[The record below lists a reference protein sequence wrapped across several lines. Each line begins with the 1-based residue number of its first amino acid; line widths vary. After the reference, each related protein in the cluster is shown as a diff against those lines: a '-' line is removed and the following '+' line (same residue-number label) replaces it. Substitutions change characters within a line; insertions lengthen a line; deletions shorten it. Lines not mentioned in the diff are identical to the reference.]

1 MKDLKRGTP
10 AFGILLGAVLVAA
23 GALIMWIGFWRTLI
37 LVLLFAVGYFLGAV
51 QDKAGFV
58 KGAVDRVVPEKKEQT
73 IDFRKEV
80 EKEQDSFR
88 AQQPQEASEAAAD
101 GDEEE

>member
-10 AFGILLGAVLVAA
+10 AFGILLGAVLAAA

-37 LVLLFAVGYFLGAV
+37 LVLLFAAGYFLGAV

-58 KGAVDRVVPEKKEQT
+58 KGALDRVVPEKKEQT
-73 IDFRKEV
+73 IDFRKEIK
-80 EKEQDSFR
+80 KEQDSFR
-88 AQQPQEASEAAAD
+88 TQPPQEPLDAAVD